1 MATETQFVIF
11 CLSLVNYNPNTEI
24 ILGVCTSD
32 DLLLSMKPTST
43 TTFSLNVYDSD
54 DGSSIQTI
62 DLGFSVGQFKGSG
75 QIIDCTDKYL
85 MFVDGKG
92 NFQVFEYSHPFPVWA
107 IIVIVVGSVL
117 IIGGAVGFFIWR
129 KKKMQ
134 RIQNQGYQQFNNQQQ
149 YWEINIPDFIYDSFK
164 FN

>member
-1 MATETQFVIF
+1 
-11 CLSLVNYNPNTEI
+11 
-24 ILGVCTSD
+24 
-32 DLLLSMKPTST
+32 LLSIKPTTSST
-43 TTFSLNVYDSD
+43 TFALNVYDSD
-54 DGSSIQTI
+54 DGSTIQTI
-62 DLGFSVGQFKGSG
+62 NLGFSVGQFKGSG
-75 QIIDCTDKYL
+75 QIIDCTDKHL

-134 RIQNQGYQQFNNQQQ
+134 RNQNQGYQQFNNQQQ
-149 YWEINIPDFIYDSFK
+149 Y
-164 FN
+164 